1 MIYFNLKTPAKKF
14 KKKQFILTL
23 KFQIKIQEKTQT
35 ENFSLSLFI
44 PGNFRLANIHY
55 RKEKPKTNNILSCK
69 SCGGRGFHI
78 RRHGGIFAIRN
89 RLKPCLLHS

>member
-35 ENFSLSLFI
+35 ENFSLSLF
-44 PGNFRLANIHY
+44 N
-55 RKEKPKTNNILSCK
+55 SW
-69 SCGGRGFHI
+69 
-78 RRHGGIFAIRN
+78 
-89 RLKPCLLHS
+89 

>member
-35 ENFSLSLFI
+35 ENFSLSLFTS
-44 PGNFRLANIHY
+44 GNFRLANVHH
-55 RKEKPKTNNILSCK
+55 RKEKPKTNNIYLVNPAAVAVSI
-69 SCGGRGFHI
+69 FDATVEFLL
-78 RRHGGIFAIRN
+78 FAID
-89 RLKPCLLHS
+89 

>member
-35 ENFSLSLFI
+35 KDFSLSLFI
-44 PGNFRLANIHY
+44 SSNIRLANVHY
-55 RKEKPKTNNILSCK
+55 RKEKPKTNNIFYLVNPAAVAVSI
-69 SCGGRGFHI
+69 FDATVEFLL
-78 RRHGGIFAIRN
+78 FAID
-89 RLKPCLLHS
+89 

>member
-23 KFQIKIQEKTQT
+23 KFQIKIQEKTQI

-44 PGNFRLANIHY
+44 PGNFRLANVHY
-55 RKEKPKTNNILSCK
+55 RKRETKNKQYFI
-69 SCGGRGFHI
+69 
-78 RRHGGIFAIRN
+78 
-89 RLKPCLLHS
+89 

>member
-35 ENFSLSLFI
+35 EDFSLSLFI
-44 PGNFRLANIHY
+44 PGNFRLANIYY
-55 RKEKPKTNNILSCK
+55 RKKRNQKQTIFYLVNPAAVAVSIFDATVEFLL
-69 SCGGRGFHI
+69 
-78 RRHGGIFAIRN
+78 FAID
-89 RLKPCLLHS
+89 

>member
-1 MIYFNLKTPAKKF
+1 MQGFFGKTELF
-14 KKKQFILTL
+14 YHILER
-23 KFQIKIQEKTQT
+23 EK
-35 ENFSLSLFI
+35 S
-44 PGNFRLANIHY
+44 GNFRLANIHY
-55 RKEKPKTNNILSCK
+55 RKEKPKTNNILSSK